1 MTRGKILSCILVCIV
16 LTLVNSTYVWGEAAY
31 TPLEMRVELYQDGV
45 VDIEYTLE
53 VDPQEPRVNI
63 TLYGQN
69 YWDPIILDEDGLP
82 LEYSIKTG
90 HVMID
95 TLGAY
100 EVVITYSTPDLT
112 NKTAS
117 TWSLRLNPSVETIIL
132 LPEETTILGLEPA
145 PSTLAMTNTG
155 IILTMPPSYLR
166 ITYTLGASGT
176 KDTTLAK
183 INEAEKI
190 IQEIKDR
197 DINVTEAEMLLDS
210 SQQAYSE
217 ENYVQ
222 AQDYA
227 EQAIEKAQY
236 TETLANNASEKI
248 NEADSFISL
257 AEESGRTTQLEDAKA
272 SLDEARLAYNNG
284 DYEVASARAIKAIES
299 ANLSKTPDRNNIP
312 LYAASLIGLSIIGFL
327 FYRYANLIRGEV
339 KPDINLEN
347 IFDENP
353 QLRQDERE
361 VIELIANSPEG
372 IFASEIRDRFDLP
385 RSTAWRMINRL
396 EEAEILKTSMI
407 GRETHVEISSKYRGI
422 HDD

>member
-1 MTRGKILSCILVCIV
+1 LARAKILTCISICIV
-16 LTLVNSTYVWGEAAY
+16 LALVNSTYVWGEDAY
-31 TPLEMRVELYQDGV
+31 TPLDMRVQLYQDGV

-53 VDPQEPRVNI
+53 VDPQEPRVNV

-69 YWDPIILDEDGLP
+69 YWDLIILDEYGLP
-82 LEYSIKTG
+82 LEYSIKTANL
-90 HVMID
+90 MID

-100 EVVITYSTPDLT
+100 EVVVTYSTPDLT

-117 TWSLRLNPSVETIIL
+117 TWSLSLNSSVETIIL
-132 LPEETTILGLEPA
+132 LPEDAIILGLEPA
-145 PSTLAMTNTG
+145 PSTLAMTSIG
-155 IILTMPPSYLR
+155 IILTMPPSNLR

-183 INEAEKI
+183 INEAEQL
-190 IQEIKDR
+190 IQEINER
-197 DINVTEAEMLLDS
+197 QINVTEAEILLDS

-217 ENYVQ
+217 ENYIQ

-236 TETLANNASEKI
+236 TQTLANNASEKI
-248 NEADSFISL
+248 NEADNFISL
-257 AEESGRTTQLEDAKA
+257 AEESGRTTQLEEAKA
-272 SLDEARLAYNNG
+272 SLDEARIAYKHGN
-284 DYEVASARAIKAIES
+284 YEVASARAVEAIES
-299 ANLSKTPDRNNIP
+299 ANLSKTPDRNNIS
-312 LYAASLIGLSIIGFL
+312 LYAVSLIGLSIIGFL
-327 FYRYANLIRGEV
+327 IYRYLNFDQREV
-339 KPDINLEN
+339 ISEINLEH

-361 VIELIANSPEG
+361 VVELIANSPEG
-372 IFASEIRDRFDLP
+372 LFASEIRDRFDLP

-407 GRETHVEISSKYRGI
+407 GRETHVEISNKYRGK